1 MKRKSDITPK
11 ILTLVIAIFLWSYVM
26 SEENPVIVNRYRNV
40 AVTYANTSALDKQGL
55 VIMGPEE
62 VKIDVRVNGQKAE
75 MDKFLSSSI
84 FALVDLSGYSEG
96 QVKIPITVG
105 ILDQTSGITIVS
117 YEPKEV
123 LFTFD
128 RIITKEVPITVTTSG
143 ELPENYV
150 HGDIL
155 TRPQSILLRG
165 PRTWVNEVQSAV
177 AILDI
182 SSKTEIMNLSVPVKA
197 VDDSG
202 EEVRGVEKEPGI
214 IDITLPVFK
223 TTFVPIQLMTINELP
238 EGMAL
243 VDIVI
248 SPSEIMIKGDNSVD
262 LIDKIESLPI
272 DVNTL
277 LGKNS
282 AELTLNL
289 PGGVSLLDSGQKIS
303 MTYKVEETVESIQ
316 QFSFEQVTFI
326 NLEEGLK
333 LEDIQRD
340 LVFTVTLKGYK
351 SGFEDFDIVGMLK
364 PTIDLE
370 GLQTGSHE
378 VGITFEKI
386 PNLSI
391 ETMLPGTAIIILR
404 EE

>member
-1 MKRKSDITPK
+1 MKKKSDITAK

-84 FALVDLSGYSEG
+84 FAQVDLSGYSEG

-150 HGDIL
+150 LGDIL
-155 TRPQSILLRG
+155 ARPQSILLRG

-182 SSKTEIMNLSVPVKA
+182 SGKTEIMNLSVPVKV

-214 IDITLPVFK
+214 IDITLQVFK
-223 TTFVPIQLMTINELP
+223 TTLVPIQLMTINELP
-238 EGMAL
+238 ESMAL

-277 LGKNS
+277 LDKNS

-289 PGGVSLLDSGQKIS
+289 PDGVSLLDSGQKVTV
-303 MTYKVEETVESIQ
+303 TYKVEETVESIQ

-364 PTIDLE
+364 PTIDLA
-370 GLQTGSHE
+370 GLQAGSHE

-386 PNLSI
+386 PNLGL
-391 ETMLPGTAIIILR
+391 ETMLPGTAVIILM

>member
-84 FALVDLSGYSEG
+84 FAQVDLSGYSEG

>member
-1 MKRKSDITPK
+1 
-11 ILTLVIAIFLWSYVM
+11 
-26 SEENPVIVNRYRNV
+26 
-40 AVTYANTSALDKQGL
+40 
-55 VIMGPEE
+55 
-62 VKIDVRVNGQKAE
+62 
-75 MDKFLSSSI
+75 
-84 FALVDLSGYSEG
+84 
-96 QVKIPITVG
+96 
-105 ILDQTSGITIVS
+105 
-117 YEPKEV
+117 
-123 LFTFD
+123 
-128 RIITKEVPITVTTSG
+128 
-143 ELPENYV
+143 
-150 HGDIL
+150 
-155 TRPQSILLRG
+155 
-165 PRTWVNEVQSAV
+165 
-177 AILDI
+177 
-182 SSKTEIMNLSVPVKA
+182 
-197 VDDSG
+197 
-202 EEVRGVEKEPGI
+202 
-214 IDITLPVFK
+214 
-223 TTFVPIQLMTINELP
+223 
-238 EGMAL
+238 MAL

-277 LGKNS
+277 LDKNS

-289 PGGVSLLDSGQKIS
+289 PGGASLLDSGQKVT

-351 SGFEDFDIVGMLK
+351 SGFDNFDIVGMLK

-370 GLQTGSHE
+370 GLQAGSHE
-378 VGITFEKI
+378 VVITFEKI

-391 ETMLPGTAIIILR
+391 ETMLPGTAIIILM